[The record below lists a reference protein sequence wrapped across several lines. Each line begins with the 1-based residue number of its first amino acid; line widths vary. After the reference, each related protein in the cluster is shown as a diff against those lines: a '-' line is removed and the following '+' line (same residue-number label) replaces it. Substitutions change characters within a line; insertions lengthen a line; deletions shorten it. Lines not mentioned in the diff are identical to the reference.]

1 MEHFSYSRL
10 NLYDN
15 CPRSY
20 KLKYLEKREEPPS
33 RPLRIGSA
41 VHETIAAYD
50 KHLVSERVQTDVTW
64 APRALEEAKKDL
76 ANPKRRGGPT
86 KLASDEW
93 AEVEDIFT
101 AFVDSHIL
109 DPERV
114 AAIEGMHKISMDGY
128 TFWAMLDL
136 LEISG
141 GAPRITDYK
150 TDRHVRSDAEVKNDF
165 QLGIYAWVIHTLSG
179 YEEAYCQ
186 LDFVRYRTTKG
197 VLFDLEAI
205 KKIEKRI
212 FDLIEA
218 IRAEKDWAPT
228 PGSHCS
234 WCPWAEDCAA
244 VSDLP
249 VSIARAED
257 AERVAGEILVLEKQ
271 LKDRKAELSNWTAV
285 EGALVVGGQEF
296 RHFESRSL
304 KPDVEAFIK
313 LMYEGGKDAYAYIN
327 VDGRKLKP
335 LLKDDLLRA
344 EIEAISEE
352 SVSTSFKHKKAR
364 EVE

>member
-1 MEHFSYSRL
+1 VEHYSYSRL

-50 KHLVSERVQTDVTW
+50 KHLVSERVQTDITW
-64 APRALEEAKKDL
+64 APRALEEAKKAL

-109 DPERV
+109 DPEHV
-114 AAIEGMHKISMDGY
+114 AAIEEMHRISMDGY
-128 TFWAMLDL
+128 TFWAMIDL
-136 LEISG
+136 MEISG
-141 GAPRITDYK
+141 GGPRITDYK

-165 QLGIYAWVIHTLSG
+165 QLGTYAWAIHTLSG
-179 YEEAYCQ
+179 YEEVYCQ

-205 KKIEKRI
+205 KKVEKRV

-218 IRAEKDWAPT
+218 IRAEKEWAPT

-234 WCPWAEDCAA
+234 WCPWSEECPA

-249 VSIARAED
+249 VKVTTPED
-257 AERVAGEILVLEKQ
+257 AERVAGEVLVLEKQ
-271 LKDRKAELSNWTAV
+271 LKDRKAALKDWTAV
-285 EGALVVGGQEF
+285 GGALVVGGQEF
-296 RHFESRSL
+296 GHFESRSL
-304 KPDVEAFIK
+304 KPDVPAFIE
-313 LMYEGGKDAYAYIN
+313 LMDDIGKDPYAYIN

-335 LLKDDLLRA
+335 LLKDEQMRT
-344 EIEAISEE
+344 EIEAISTE
-352 SVSTSFKHKKAR
+352 SVSTSFRSRKAR
-364 EVE
+364 EVD